1 MDFATNISE
10 YNALEQFIVEGHAMR
25 NGDASKSGFLA
36 KLGRVKRLM
45 LQPKAEFEVIS
56 TERETLRGVFFG
68 WVILFVSIM
77 MIANAIRALIFGI
90 SSFDRG
96 ITGGQTVELSNLPNL
111 VLPVFFL
118 SLLMPFVTAAVINV
132 LAGLFGGQRDY
143 VQAFRTAAYCG
154 TPAWII
160 GIFGPTW
167 HRVDPVRIAPSPSI
181 ALFVGALWGVFLLYC
196 ALRPMMKAGP
206 GRVWLYCLLVVV
218 IMTGIW
224 GLALAL
230 TYGLITMLDAAWL
243 ARQYPDE

>member
-1 MDFATNISE
+1 
-10 YNALEQFIVEGHAMR
+10 MR
-25 NGDASKSGFLA
+25 NGDAGQSGFLA
-36 KLGRVKRLM
+36 KFDRVKRLM
-45 LQPKAEFEVIS
+45 LQPKSEFEVIS
-56 TERETLRGVFFG
+56 AERETLRGVFFG
-68 WVILFVSIM
+68 WVVLFVSIM

-96 ITGGQTVELSNLPNL
+96 LTGGQTVELSYLPNL

-118 SLLMPFVTAAVINV
+118 SLFMPFVMAAAINV

-160 GIFGPTW
+160 GIFGTTW

-196 ALRPMMKAGP
+196 ALRPMMKARP
-206 GRVWLYCLLVVV
+206 GRVWLYCLVVVV
-218 IMTGIW
+218 IMTGVW
-224 GLALAL
+224 GLALAF
-230 TYGLITMLDAAWL
+230 TYGLITKLDAAWL

>member
-1 MDFATNISE
+1 
-10 YNALEQFIVEGHAMR
+10 MR
-25 NGDASKSGFLA
+25 NGDAGQSGFLA

-45 LQPKAEFEVIS
+45 LQPKSEFEVIS
-56 TERETLRGVFFG
+56 AESETLRGAFFG
-68 WVILFVSIM
+68 WVVLFVSIM

-96 ITGGQTVELSNLPNL
+96 LTDGQTVELSYLPNL

-118 SLLMPFVTAAVINV
+118 SLFMPFVMAAAINV
-132 LAGLFGGQRDY
+132 LAGLFGGQRNY

-160 GIFGPTW
+160 GIFGTTW

-196 ALRPMMKAGP
+196 ALGPMMKAWP
-206 GRVWLYCLLVVV
+206 GRVWLYCLAIAV
-218 IMTGIW
+218 IMA
-224 GLALAL
+224 GL
-230 TYGLITMLDAAWL
+230 
-243 ARQYPDE
+243 